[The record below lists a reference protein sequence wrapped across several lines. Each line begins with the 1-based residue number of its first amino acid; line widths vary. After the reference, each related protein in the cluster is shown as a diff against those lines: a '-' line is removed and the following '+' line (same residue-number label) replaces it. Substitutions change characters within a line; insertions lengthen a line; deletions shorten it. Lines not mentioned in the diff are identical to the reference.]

1 MTLIEISSILEV
13 LPVVLEIEKET
24 LLFVIVYCMHGL
36 LGPFAEHFILLIS
49 ELPTK
54 HRILIVGDF
63 SLHQI
68 LLENVVKVDT
78 LIQILTC
85 LCIHNIQLICMEGCG
100 ILYLILQLQCC
111 FFSAITLQWSLCSFF
126 LSLIIIFIKNVAFNT
141 LALNLHYITYK

>member
-36 LGPFAEHFILLIS
+36 LGPFTEHFILLIS

-85 LCIHNIQLICMEGCG
+85 LCIHNIQLICMEGSG

-111 FFSAITLQWSLCSFF
+111 FFSAITLQ
-126 LSLIIIFIKNVAFNT
+126 
-141 LALNLHYITYK
+141 

>member
-1 MTLIEISSILEV
+1 MYFFLTTWLFGMTLIEISSILEV

-36 LGPFAEHFILLIS
+36 LGPFTEHFILLIS

-63 SLHQI
+63 SLHQT
-68 LLENVVKVDT
+68 LPENVVKVDT

-100 ILYLILQLQCC
+100 ILYLILPLQCC
-111 FFSAITLQWSLCSFF
+111 FFSAITLQ
-126 LSLIIIFIKNVAFNT
+126 
-141 LALNLHYITYK
+141 